1 MFPEEIA
8 DNMIGAAG
16 RCLHPYIME
25 FHCKLSTAGRLPHSK
40 GGIAS
45 AKASSTHGMSKVLGP
60 TNVSAEIIQEGDLNA
75 RIPAP
80 GKYPKP
86 TSGQF

>member
-1 MFPEEIA
+1 MFPEKIA

-16 RCLHPYIME
+16 RCLHPYIMK
-25 FHCKLSTAGRLPHSK
+25 FHCKLRTTGRPPHSK

-45 AKASSTHGMSKVLGP
+45 AKASSTHGMSKDLGP
-60 TNVSAEIIQEGDLNA
+60 TNVSAEIVQERDLNA

-80 GKYPKP
+80 GMYPKP
-86 TSGQF
+86 TPGQF